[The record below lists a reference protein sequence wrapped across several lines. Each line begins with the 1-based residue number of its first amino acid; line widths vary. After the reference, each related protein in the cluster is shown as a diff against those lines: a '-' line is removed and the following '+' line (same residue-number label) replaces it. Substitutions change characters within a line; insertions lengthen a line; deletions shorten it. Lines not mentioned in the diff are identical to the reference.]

1 MTNVFSIIFYA
12 IFALILVWMY
22 LAIRRRWVAPG
33 FAAAVGIIGSV
44 ISMLLMSVSQGN
56 TALHAIVVGLLVGGF
71 FSGATL
77 ATAWYF
83 HLRDLRSHYGDQTPA
98 EAQLSGE

>member
-1 MTNVFSIIFYA
+1 MANAFSIIFYA

-22 LAIRRRWVAPG
+22 LAIRRRWVQPG
-33 FAAAVGIIGSV
+33 FAAAAGIIGSV

-56 TALHAIVVGLLVGGF
+56 AALHAIVVGLLVGGF

-83 HLRDLRSHYGDQTPA
+83 HLRDLRARYGDRAQTEAPA
-98 EAQLSGE
+98 ASE